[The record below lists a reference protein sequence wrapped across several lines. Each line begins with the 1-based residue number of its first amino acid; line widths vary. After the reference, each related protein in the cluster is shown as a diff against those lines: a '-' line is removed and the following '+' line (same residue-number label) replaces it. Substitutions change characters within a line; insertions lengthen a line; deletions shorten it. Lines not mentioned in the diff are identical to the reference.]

1 MKIVQDTTKSL
12 SKRILTELEIVSFS
26 VQAEQNNF
34 SKVVED
40 ETQLV
45 LQETRKYSF
54 KLPSV

>member
-1 MKIVQDTTKSL
+1 MKIVQDTVKFL

-54 KLPSV
+54 KLPNI

>member
-1 MKIVQDTTKSL
+1 MVQDTVKFL